1 MYKDLDDYI
10 DQNFTPEQQ
19 EGMKEAVAYLQKR
32 QLFIGGQRS
41 RVSIRNALNNNKTRE
56 FVKQHLA
63 FSGWELVFELGEGWF
78 GVLPKDDT
86 VAAKSMTALDT
97 FIILVLA
104 NTYEQRFASA
114 DVDGQA
120 NALTSFNAFHDDL
133 TFHSAQCGMTDVKT
147 STLLATLEKLR
158 QSNVIDLKAVD
169 EQAQDRAM
177 SIHPFI
183 RRLAGIDAMKKLTE
197 YVARVQNPDK
207 VVIPTIQVEDEN
219 PLDYV
224 DDTPQEVVNPSLDF
238 DVDSDEIELES
249 DTADLEAT
257 EPAPTPAV
265 IDKSNAA
272 SFGRPS
278 FLTRNK
284 L

>member
-10 DQNFTPEQQ
+10 DQTFTPEQQ
-19 EGMKEAVAYLQKR
+19 EGMQEAVAYLQKR

-41 RVSIRNALNNNKTRE
+41 RVSIRNTLNNNKTRE

-63 FSGWELVFELGEGWF
+63 FSGWELVFEMGEGWF
-78 GVLPKDDT
+78 GVLPKDEA
-86 VAAKSMTALDT
+86 VAAKSMSALDT

-120 NALTSFNAFHDDL
+120 NAITSFNAFHDDL
-133 TFHSAQCGMTDVKT
+133 TFQSAQCGMADIKT

-158 QSNVIDLKAVD
+158 QSNVIDLKAMD

-183 RRLAGIDAMKKLTE
+183 RRLAGIDAMKKLNE

-207 VVIPTIQVEDEN
+207 MIIPVIQDEDEN
-219 PLDYV
+219 TLDYV
-224 DDTPQEVVNPSLDF
+224 EDAPEEVVNPPLNF
-238 DVDSDEIELES
+238 DVDSDVMELKT
-249 DTADLEAT
+249 DAADLEVAD
-257 EPAPTPAV
+257 PAPPPAV
-265 IDKSNAA
+265 IEKPRATP
-272 SFGRPS
+272 FGRPS
-278 FLTRNK
+278 FLTRN
-284 L
+284 

>member
-1 MYKDLDDYI
+1 
-10 DQNFTPEQQ
+10 
-19 EGMKEAVAYLQKR
+19 
-32 QLFIGGQRS
+32 
-41 RVSIRNALNNNKTRE
+41 
-56 FVKQHLA
+56 
-63 FSGWELVFELGEGWF
+63 
-78 GVLPKDDT
+78 VLPKDEA

-158 QSNVIDLKAVD
+158 QSNVIDLKAMD

-183 RRLAGIDAMKKLTE
+183 RRLAGIDAMKKLSE
-197 YVARVQNPDK
+197 YVSRVQNPDK
-207 VVIPTIQVEDEN
+207 AIALPVQSEDETLLEHAEDD
-219 PLDYV
+219 LDDIV
-224 DDTPQEVVNPSLDF
+224 TASLNLDS
-238 DVDSDEIELES
+238 DSDEIEPKTVVE
-249 DTADLEAT
+249 ADVQDVDAT
-257 EPAPTPAV
+257 IPSPAPVANERLPA
-265 IDKSNAA
+265 AQ
-272 SFGRPS
+272 FGRPS

-284 L
+284 T

>member
-1 MYKDLDDYI
+1 MYKDLDEYLDKT
-10 DQNFTPEQQ
+10 FTPEQL
-19 EGMKEAVAYLQKR
+19 EGMREAVAYLQKR

-78 GVLPKDDT
+78 GVLPREDA

-133 TFHSAQCGMTDVKT
+133 TFHSAQCGMNDIKT
-147 STLLATLEKLR
+147 SSLLATLDKLR
-158 QSNVIDLKAVD
+158 QSNVIDLKAMD

-183 RRLAGIDAMKKLTE
+183 RRLAGIDAMKKLAE
-197 YVARVQNPDK
+197 YVARVQNPDMA
-207 VVIPTIQVEDEN
+207 VPTPIREDDDYTDVSEEAHHEVE
-219 PLDYV
+219 
-224 DDTPQEVVNPSLDF
+224 NPSLDF
-238 DVDSDEIELES
+238 EVDEDEMGIEH
-249 DTADLEAT
+249 DTQAVEVSELNSAP
-257 EPAPTPAV
+257 PAAN
-265 IDKSNAA
+265 KSP
-272 SFGRPS
+272 SSQFGRPS

-284 L
+284 T

>member
-10 DQNFTPEQQ
+10 DQTFTPEQQ
-19 EGMKEAVAYLQKR
+19 DGMREAIAYLQKR

-63 FSGWELVFELGEGWF
+63 FSGWELVFEMGEGWF
-78 GVLPKDDT
+78 GVLPKDEA
-86 VAAKSMTALDT
+86 VVAKSMSALDT

-120 NALTSFNAFHDDL
+120 NAITSFNTFHDDL
-133 TFHSAQCGMTDVKT
+133 TFQSAQCGMADIKT

-158 QSNVIDLKAVD
+158 QSNVIDLKAMD

-183 RRLAGIDAMKKLTE
+183 RRLAGVDAMKKLNE

-207 VVIPTIQVEDEN
+207 VIIPVAIQDEEEVLDDMEDAPE
-219 PLDYV
+219 
-224 DDTPQEVVNPSLDF
+224 EVVNPSLNF
-238 DVDSDEIELES
+238 DNDEQELE
-249 DTADLEAT
+249 AEAVAANLEASD
-257 EPAPTPAV
+257 PAAPAPAV
-265 IDKSNAA
+265 IEKPRA
-272 SFGRPS
+272 SAFGRPS
-278 FLTRNK
+278 FLTRN
-284 L
+284 